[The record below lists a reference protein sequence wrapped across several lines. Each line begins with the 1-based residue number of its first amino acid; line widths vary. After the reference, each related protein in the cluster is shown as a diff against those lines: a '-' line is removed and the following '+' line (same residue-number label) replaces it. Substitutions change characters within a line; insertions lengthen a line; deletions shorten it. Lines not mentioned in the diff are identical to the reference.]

1 MTGQKHLVKCRC
13 ILQHFKNRPN
23 APLHQFIVF
32 SVIDD
37 DGKVLPKYAQCNNC
51 NVIHRVTDICKSD
64 IILGKDAMA
73 TIATIEDVQASLPEK
88 LQSILTQ
95 NNADLATCENVQ
107 FIYENKH
114 WGEFAVLVAESDKDT
129 GYRTGKFVRILGD
142 SLFKVESFEREE
154 IIK

>member
-51 NVIHRVTDICKSD
+51 NV
-64 IILGKDAMA
+64 ILGKDAMA